1 MENKDLQSKNEF
13 FKTIAQKPLLLSYGL
28 LLISALLLS
37 TCTKNLENNII
48 VTTNDVTDITEN
60 SAKCGGSVSGSGYA
74 VGDCGVC
81 YGKYH
86 NPILNDSTSGG
97 YFTIDNE
104 GTGSFNS
111 TLNNL
116 KSGTTYYVR
125 AYAKTSSGIE
135 YGDEKSFTTK
145 YGYGSFSVSPNTK
158 VRFSPGN
165 LQYQASTNT
174 WRFAENQ
181 WDYVGSQDPSIG
193 LGGTIYF
200 SDNSF
205 ISPTY
210 DGWIDLF
217 GWGTSGYNHGALC
230 YHPYSTSENQS
241 DYYAYGSSSYN
252 LFDQTEKADWG
263 YNAISNGGNTENA
276 WRTLTQDEWIY
287 VISTRNTPS
296 GIRYAKAQVNNVNG
310 VIILPDNWNASTYEL
325 KKYNSGTESYSI
337 NIISAASWGILESAG
352 AVFLP
357 AAGNRYNGTTVDH
370 VSIRGNYW
378 ASTYYNDYCTYCLYF
393 YSHQDDGVVR
403 PLEWDFRYNGNSV
416 RLVCPVE

>member
-1 MENKDLQSKNEF
+1 MENKDPQSKNEF

-28 LLISALLLS
+28 LLFSALLLS

-252 LFDQTEKADWG
+252 LFDQTGKADWG
-263 YNAISNGGNTENA
+263 YNPISNGGNTENT
-276 WRTLTQDEWIY
+276 WRTLTRDEWVY
-287 VISTRNTPS
+287 VFNTRTTSS
-296 GIRYAKAQVNNVNG
+296 GIRYAGATVNG
-310 VIILPDNWNASTYEL
+310 VVGIILVPDQWSNNY
-325 KKYNSGTESYSI
+325 YNLSDTNSSQY
-337 NIISAASWGILESAG
+337 ISNTVTATTWANNLEAHG

-357 AAGNRYNGTTVDH
+357 AAGYRTGTDCTGTGTGWYWSSSINNDVNYN
-370 VSIRGNYW
+370 
-378 ASTYYNDYCTYCLYF
+378 F
-393 YSHQDDGVVR
+393 YSVKSVKFGGGKVSPSFFDSPESGH
-403 PLEWDFRYNGNSV
+403 SV
-416 RLVCPVE
+416 RLVYPVE